1 MSERVVL
8 MVVEE
13 TVVKVVVV
21 TEELVVGEFEGV
33 VMERKLSVE
42 AEELPIVY
50 GRLVVDVVL

>member
-33 VMERKLSVE
+33 VMERELSVK

>member
-1 MSERVVL
+1 MSERVLL

-13 TVVKVVVV
+13 TLVKVVVV

-33 VMERKLSVE
+33 VMERELSVE